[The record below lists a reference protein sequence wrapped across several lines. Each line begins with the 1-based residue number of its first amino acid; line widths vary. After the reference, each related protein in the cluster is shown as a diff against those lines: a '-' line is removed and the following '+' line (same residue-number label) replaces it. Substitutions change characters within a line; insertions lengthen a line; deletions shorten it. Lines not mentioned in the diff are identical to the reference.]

1 MLRASRLVVDII
13 RLVAYNR
20 HCQEGH
26 GHRTA
31 PRVRSHAGQLHG
43 SHTWRHINPRR
54 AGRVI
59 FKHRL
64 REKAIFRRCFPYCQK
79 SFPISR
85 RDGAR
90 GFQKLEKS
98 IVQCRCMAYAS
109 WQAQKL
115 ACKGLY
121 GIGIKVIATPAHIV
135 ELVTWLTIIVYKKKR
150 LNVRKVHRE
159 SVAWCERM

>member
-1 MLRASRLVVDII
+1 MLCIYGHPVDIYGHP
-13 RLVAYNR
+13 VYTG

-98 IVQCRCMAYAS
+98 IVQCHCMAYAS
-109 WQAQKL
+109 WQARKL

-135 ELVTWLTIIVYKKKR
+135 EFATWLVTIVCKKKR

-159 SVAWCERM
+159 SVA

>member
-1 MLRASRLVVDII
+1 MPNLACVLFMLCICGSTVDKCGIT
-13 RLVAYNR
+13 AYNR

-31 PRVRSHAGQLHG
+31 PRVRSHAGQLRG
-43 SHTWRHINPRR
+43 PHTWRHINPRR

-64 REKAIFRRCFPYCQK
+64 REKAIFRRCFPYRQK

-98 IVQCRCMAYAS
+98 IVQCHCMAYAS

-135 ELVTWLTIIVYKKKR
+135 ELVT
-150 LNVRKVHRE
+150 
-159 SVAWCERM
+159 

>member
-1 MLRASRLVVDII
+1 MLNLACILFMLRASRLVVDII

-26 GHRTA
+26 GHRIA

-43 SHTWRHINPRR
+43 PHTWRHMNSRR

-64 REKAIFRRCFPYCQK
+64 REKAIFRRCFPYRQK

-98 IVQCRCMAYAS
+98 IVQCHCMAYAS

-135 ELVTWLTIIVYKKKR
+135 ELVT
-150 LNVRKVHRE
+150 
-159 SVAWCERM
+159 

>member
-1 MLRASRLVVDII
+1 MGVVKRDT
-13 RLVAYNR
+13 AHGQR
-20 HCQEGH
+20 HALEVTPDSCTGH
-26 GHRTA
+26 TPGDTY
-31 PRVRSHAGQLHG
+31 PRHAE
-43 SHTWRHINPRR
+43 
-54 AGRVI
+54 RVI

-64 REKAIFRRCFPYCQK
+64 REKAIFRRCFPYRQK

-98 IVQCRCMAYAS
+98 IVQCHCMACAS
-109 WQAQKL
+109 WQARKL

-135 ELVTWLTIIVYKKKR
+135 EFATWLVTIVCKKKR

-159 SVAWCERM
+159 SVA

>member
-1 MLRASRLVVDII
+1 MINLACILFMLRASRLVVDII
-13 RLVAYNR
+13 RLVVYNR

-64 REKAIFRRCFPYCQK
+64 REKAIFRRCFPYRQK

-98 IVQCRCMAYAS
+98 IVQCHCMAYAS
-109 WQAQKL
+109 WQARKL

-135 ELVTWLTIIVYKKKR
+135 ELVT
-150 LNVRKVHRE
+150 
-159 SVAWCERM
+159 

>member
-26 GHRTA
+26 GHRIA

-43 SHTWRHINPRR
+43 PHTWRHMNPRR

-64 REKAIFRRCFPYCQK
+64 REKAIFRRCFSYRQK

-90 GFQKLEKS
+90 GSQKLEKS
-98 IVQCRCMAYAS
+98 IVQCHCMAYTS

-135 ELVTWLTIIVYKKKR
+135 ELVT
-150 LNVRKVHRE
+150 
-159 SVAWCERM
+159 

>member
-1 MLRASRLVVDII
+1 MLCICGITVDKCGIT
-13 RLVAYNR
+13 VYNR

-31 PRVRSHAGQLHG
+31 LRVRSHAGQLHG

-98 IVQCRCMAYAS
+98 IVQCHCMAYAS
-109 WQAQKL
+109 WQARKL

-135 ELVTWLTIIVYKKKR
+135 EFATWLVTIVCKKKR

-159 SVAWCERM
+159 SVA